1 MKELPPSA
9 PYQFTFNSRKRGK
22 TYIINQLLERTSTQL
37 PQAKAERHK
46 NKHWPL
52 NMKLPV
58 SQISLFSVSGMH
70 TVGLVTEGKCES
82 SFPCFNTKDNGWLG
96 GSLHFYFLPP
106 VFHPVNGTAIPSGRR
121 QQMVLSVLNG
131 LLVSKA
137 FVATEKISY
146 LKLQSAVS
154 QSAKLIVDSETE
166 WRFIFRTSKEKIKT
180 NKSKLK
186 SDVYH

>member
-1 MKELPPSA
+1 
-9 PYQFTFNSRKRGK
+9 
-22 TYIINQLLERTSTQL
+22 
-37 PQAKAERHK
+37 
-46 NKHWPL
+46 
-52 NMKLPV
+52 MKLPV

-137 FVATEKISY
+137 FVATEKVPY

-166 WRFIFRTSKEKIKT
+166 WRFILGQVKR
-180 NKSKLK
+180 KLK
-186 SDVYH
+186 QINQN